1 MSTPI
6 CCQNQS
12 NFLRRALGIW
22 QWLLPTAILALLP
35 KCPACLAGYVLIWT
49 GVGLSFS
56 TAGVVRTTLL
66 VLSIAMLVFLAAKWL
81 RTLILVSK
89 QNKDSQP

>member
-6 CCQNQS
+6 CCHNQS
-12 NFLRRALGIW
+12 SFLRRALGVW

-49 GVGLSFS
+49 GVGLSLS

-66 VLSIAMLVFLAAKWL
+66 VLSIAMLVFLAARAL
-81 RTLILVSK
+81 RTLIHVSNR
-89 QNKDSQP
+89 NKETQP

>member
-12 NFLRRALGIW
+12 NFLRRAVGVW

-35 KCPACLAGYVLIWT
+35 KCPACLAAYVMLWT
-49 GVGLSFS
+49 GLSLS
-56 TAGVVRTTLL
+56 LAIAGVVRTSLL
-66 VLSIAMLVFLAAKWL
+66 MLCIAALVWVVFRRL
-81 RTLILVSK
+81 RFYFTK
-89 QNKDSQP
+89 ETRP

>member
-12 NFLRRALGIW
+12 SFLRRAVGVW

-35 KCPACLAGYVLIWT
+35 KCPACLAAYVMLWT

-56 TAGVVRTTLL
+56 TAGIVRTTLL
-66 VLSIAMLVFLAAKWL
+66 VLSIA
-81 RTLILVSK
+81 TLLYAIVRQVKSFFVK
-89 QNKDSQP
+89 ENRP

>member
-12 NFLRRALGIW
+12 SFLRRAVGVW

-35 KCPACLAGYVLIWT
+35 KCPACLAGYVMLWT
-49 GVGLSFS
+49 GLSLS
-56 TAGVVRTTLL
+56 LAIAGVVRTGLL
-66 VLSIAMLVFLAAKWL
+66 VLCIAALAWVVFRRL
-81 RTLILVSK
+81 RFYFTK
-89 QNKDSQP
+89 ETQP